1 MFKIMVVDDCR
12 ISRMMI
18 INILKKNGFDDVMQ
32 ATDGDEAVAFY
43 KTKHPDLTILDIT
56 MPHKDGITALKEII
70 GYDKSAKIVMMS
82 ASGQEEIVM
91 KAIKSGAS
99 NYIVKPFTAEKVM
112 QVIHKIL
119 DKQIVGK

>member
-1 MFKIMVVDDCR
+1 MSKIMVVDDCR

-18 INILKKNGFDDVMQ
+18 LNILKKNGFDDVMQ
-32 ATDGDEAVAFY
+32 ATDGNEAVVFY
-43 KTKHPDLTILDIT
+43 KTKHPNLTILDIT
-56 MPHKDGITALKEII
+56 MPNKDGITALKEII
-70 GYDKSAKIVMMS
+70 DFDKNAKIVMMS

-119 DKQIVGK
+119 DNQ